1 MFDNS
6 SRATLVV
13 VAIVQF
19 LVSLDLS
26 VVRPG

>member
-1 MFDNS
+1 MFDKS